1 MRDVEFVL
9 ALVAVSAALRVVSLR
24 FAIPYVPA
32 LVVAGLGIAL
42 IPGLPSARVS
52 PEVVF
57 LVAVPPLLF
66 RGAESLPLRDVRRE
80 LVTIIQFAVI
90 LVLVSIVGVAV
101 VARSLDPAFNW
112 AAALTLGAIL
122 APPDSNT
129 AVSAA
134 QSIRLRRPME
144 AILEGEGLLNYAVA
158 LVFFRAAVEAAV
170 SGKFSASQAG
180 VDFVVKSVA
189 GVALGLAIG
198 WISLLAH
205 RISGSHPALVCT
217 MCLLT
222 PYAAFMTAEA
232 VDTSGVL
239 AAVTTGLYAGR
250 NIPIVVGPR
259 ARLWLRAMWGVVR
272 FNLASLTFL
281 LVGLTLPRVT
291 GGVDRA
297 SIVFLLRA
305 SIIIAICLVVVR
317 AVYVLPAAYVVRDI
331 GRRLRG
337 EKSMRPPARAVAFVA
352 WAGLRG
358 IHSLVLALSV
368 PLVTSAG
375 QPFPARDQIIFITFA
390 VIFLALIV
398 QAPTL
403 APLARGFGLTRAA
416 EDAKEEAHARL
427 VVAEAALRL
436 LEEPGFAGGFEARV
450 LRTSEQQQRQRAR
463 RWAGREAELSVEHE
477 AGPLHDVVAPPRDER
492 ADIGHRDEESR
503 RLRSAMLAAER
514 RALLALRDRNAIG
527 DDVMRLIERDLDF
540 EAILAE
546 GDETMGEARARD
558 DGSRD

>member
-32 LVVAGLGIAL
+32 LVVVGVGIAL
-42 IPGLPSARVS
+42 IPGLPSERVS
-52 PEVVF
+52 PDVVF

-66 RGAESLPLRDVRRE
+66 RSAESLPLRDLRRE
-80 LVTIIQFAVI
+80 LVTIVQFAVI
-90 LVLVSIVGVAV
+90 LVLLSIVAVAS
-101 VARSLDPAFNW
+101 VARSLDPAFSW

-122 APPDSNT
+122 APPDSTT
-129 AVSAA
+129 AVSRAH
-134 QSIRLRRPME
+134 SIRLRRPTE

-158 LVFFRAAVEAAV
+158 FVLYRVAVAAAV
-170 SGKFSASQAG
+170 SGTFDASQAA
-180 VDFVVKSVA
+180 VDFVVKIVA
-189 GVALGLAIG
+189 GAALGLAIG
-198 WISLLAH
+198 WLSLLAH
-205 RISGSHPALVCT
+205 RISASRPALVCT

-232 VDTSGVL
+232 VNASGVL
-239 AAVTTGLYAGR
+239 AVVTTGLYAGR
-250 NIPIVVGPR
+250 NIPLVVGPQ
-259 ARLWLRAMWGVVR
+259 ARLWLGATWGVVR
-272 FNLASLTFL
+272 FNLVGLTFL
-281 LVGLTLPRVT
+281 LVGLELPRVIR
-291 GGVDRA
+291 GADHA
-297 SIVFLLRA
+297 AIMLLLRT
-305 SIIIAICLVVVR
+305 SIIIAVCLVVVR

-337 EKSMRPPARAVAFVA
+337 EKPMRPPVRAVAFVA

-368 PLVTSAG
+368 PLATSAG

-390 VIFLALIV
+390 VIFLALVV

-427 VVAEAALRL
+427 VAAEAALRL
-436 LEEPGFAGGFEARV
+436 LGEPSVTRGCEAGV
-450 LRTSEQQQRQRAR
+450 LRTLEQQERQRAR

-477 AGPLHDVVAPPRDER
+477 AVPAHGVVAPSRDER

-503 RLRSAMLAAER
+503 LLRSAMLAAEH
-514 RALLALRDRNAIG
+514 RALLALRDGDAIG
-527 DDVMRLIERDLDF
+527 DDVMRRIQRDLDL
-540 EAILAE
+540 EAILVE
-546 GDETMGEARARD
+546 DHETIGRASLTGGR
-558 DGSRD
+558 G

>member
-9 ALVAVSAALRVVSLR
+9 ALVAVSAGLRVVSLR

-32 LVVAGLGIAL
+32 LVVAGVGIAL

-52 PEVVF
+52 PDVVF

-66 RGAESLPLRDVRRE
+66 GGAESLPLRDLRRE
-80 LVTIIQFAVI
+80 LVTIIQLAVI
-90 LVLVSIVGVAV
+90 LVLVSTVAV
-101 VARSLDPAFNW
+101 ASVARSLDPAFNW

-122 APPDSNT
+122 AVPDSTT

-134 QSIRLRRPME
+134 QSIRLRRATE

-158 LVFFRAAVEAAV
+158 LVLYREAVAAAV

-180 VDFVVKSVA
+180 VDFIVKSVA

-198 WISLLAH
+198 WLSLLAH
-205 RISGSHPALVCT
+205 RISGSRPAVVCT

-222 PYAAFMTAEA
+222 PYAALMTAEA
-232 VDTSGVL
+232 VNASGVL
-239 AAVTTGLYAGR
+239 AVVTTGLYAGR
-250 NIPIVVGPR
+250 NIPLVVGPR
-259 ARLWLRAMWGVVR
+259 ARLWLRATWGVVR
-272 FNLASLTFL
+272 FNLVSLTFL
-281 LVGLTLPRVT
+281 LVGLTLPRVSR
-291 GGVDRA
+291 GADHV
-297 SIVFLLRA
+297 SIMFLLRA
-305 SIIIAICLVVVR
+305 SIIIAVCLVVVR
-317 AVYVLPAAYVVRDI
+317 VAYVLPAAYIVRDI

-337 EKSMRPPARAVAFVA
+337 EKPMRPPARAVAFVA

-368 PLVTSAG
+368 PLATSAG

-403 APLARGFGLTRAA
+403 GPLARGFGLTRAA

-427 VVAEAALRL
+427 VAAEAALRL
-436 LEEPGFAGGFEARV
+436 LGEPGVARGVEAGV
-450 LRTSEQQQRQRAR
+450 LRTLEQQQRQRAR
-463 RWAGREAELSVEHE
+463 RLAGREAELSVEHE
-477 AGPLHDVVAPPRDER
+477 GGPVHDVAAPPRDER
-492 ADIGHRDEESR
+492 ADIGHREEESR
-503 RLRSAMLAAER
+503 RLRSAMLAAEH
-514 RALLALRDRNAIG
+514 RALLALRNRDAIA
-527 DDVMRLIERDLDF
+527 DDVMRRIQRDLDL

-546 GDETMGEARARD
+546 GGETIGEARDPD
-558 DGSRD
+558 DNGN

>member
-1 MRDVEFVL
+1 MRDVQFVL

-52 PEVVF
+52 PEAVF

-90 LVLVSIVGVAV
+90 LVLISIVAVAV

-134 QSIRLRRPME
+134 QSIRLRRAME

-158 LVFFRAAVEAAV
+158 LVFYRVAVNAAV
-170 SGKFSASQAG
+170 SGTFSASQAG
-180 VDFVVKSVA
+180 VDFVVRSVG
-189 GVALGLAIG
+189 GVALGLVIG
-198 WISLLAH
+198 WLSLLAH
-205 RISGSHPALVCT
+205 RISGSRPAVVCT

-232 VDTSGVL
+232 VNASGVL
-239 AAVTTGLYAGR
+239 AVVTTGLYAGR
-250 NIPIVVGPR
+250 NIPLVVGPQ
-259 ARLWLRAMWGVVR
+259 ARLWLRATWGVVR

-281 LVGLTLPRVT
+281 LVGLTLARVA
-291 GGVDRA
+291 GGVDHA
-297 SIVFLLRA
+297 PTMFLLRA
-305 SIIIAICLVVVR
+305 SIIIAVCLVVVR
-317 AVYVLPAAYVVRDI
+317 AVYVLPAAYVIRDI

-337 EKSMRPPARAVAFVA
+337 EKLTRPPARAVAFVA

-358 IHSLVLALSV
+358 IHSLVLALSL
-368 PLVTSAG
+368 PLATSAG

-403 APLARGFGLTRAA
+403 APLARGFELTRAA

-427 VVAEAALRL
+427 VAAEAALRL
-436 LEEPGFAGGFEARV
+436 LQEPGFAHGSEARV
-450 LRTSEQQQRQRAR
+450 LRTLERQQRQRAR
-463 RWAGREAELSVEHE
+463 RWAGREVELSIEHE
-477 AGPLHDVVAPPRDER
+477 AGPAHDVVAPPGDER
-492 ADIGHRDEESR
+492 ADIGHRDKESR
-503 RLRSAMLAAER
+503 RLRSAMFAAEH
-514 RALLALRDRNAIG
+514 RALLALRDGDAIG
-527 DDVMRLIERDLDF
+527 DDVMRRIQRDLDL
-540 EAILAE
+540 EAILTE
-546 GDETMGEARARD
+546 SDETIGEARPSD
-558 DGSRD
+558 DGSSG

>member
-24 FAIPYVPA
+24 FAIPYVPS

-42 IPGLPSARVS
+42 IPGVPSARVS
-52 PEVVF
+52 PDVVF

-66 RGAESLPLRDVRRE
+66 RGAELLPLRDLRRE

-90 LVLVSIVGVAV
+90 LVLVSIVAVAF
-101 VARSLDPAFNW
+101 VARALDPAFNW

-122 APPDSNT
+122 APPDSTT

-134 QSIRLRRPME
+134 QSIKLRRPTE

-158 LVFFRAAVEAAV
+158 FVLFRVAVAAAV
-170 SGKFSASQAG
+170 SGKFAASQAG

-189 GVALGLAIG
+189 GVALGLSIG
-198 WISLLAH
+198 WLSLLAH
-205 RISGSHPALVCT
+205 RISASRPALVCT

-232 VDTSGVL
+232 VNASGVL
-239 AAVTTGLYAGR
+239 AVVTTGLYAGR
-250 NIPIVVGPR
+250 NIPLVVGPR
-259 ARLWLRAMWGVVR
+259 ARLWLRATWGVVR
-272 FNLASLTFL
+272 FNLVGLTFL
-281 LVGLTLPRVT
+281 LVGLELPRVT
-291 GGVDRA
+291 GGVDHVP
-297 SIVFLLRA
+297 IMILLRA
-305 SIIIAICLVVVR
+305 SIIIAVCLVVVR

-337 EKSMRPPARAVAFVA
+337 EKPTRPPARAVAFVA

-390 VIFLALIV
+390 VIFLALVV

-403 APLARGFGLTRAA
+403 APLARGLGLTRAA

-427 VVAEAALRL
+427 VAAEAALRL
-436 LEEPGFAGGFEARV
+436 LGEPGFARGVEAGV
-450 LRTSEQQQRQRAR
+450 LGTLEQQQRQRAR

-477 AGPLHDVVAPPRDER
+477 AGPAHGVVAPPRDER
-492 ADIGHRDEESR
+492 ADIAHRDEESR
-503 RLRSAMLAAER
+503 RVRSAMLAAEH
-514 RALLALRDRNAIG
+514 RALLALRDRDAIG
-527 DDVMRLIERDLDF
+527 DDVMRRIQRDLDL
-540 EAILAE
+540 EAILVE
-546 GDETMGEARARD
+546 GHETIGEARTAD
-558 DGSRD
+558 DGSSG

>member
-9 ALVAVSAALRVVSLR
+9 ALVAVSATLRVVSLR

-32 LVVAGLGIAL
+32 LVVAGVGVGL

-52 PEVVF
+52 PETVF

-90 LVLVSIVGVAV
+90 LVLVSIVAVAV
-101 VARSLDPAFNW
+101 VARSLDPAFTW
-112 AAALTLGAIL
+112 PAALTLGAIL

-129 AVSAA
+129 VVSAA
-134 QSIRLRRPME
+134 QSIRLRRAME

-158 LVFFRAAVEAAV
+158 LVFFRVAVEAAV
-170 SGKFSASQAG
+170 SGQFSASQAG
-180 VDFVVKSVA
+180 VDFVVQSVV

-205 RISGSHPALVCT
+205 RISASRPALVCT

-232 VDTSGVL
+232 VDASGVL

-250 NIPIVVGPR
+250 KIPLVVGPR
-259 ARLWLRAMWGVVR
+259 ARLWLRATWGVVR
-272 FNLASLTFL
+272 FNLVGLTFL
-281 LVGLTLPRVT
+281 LVGLSLARVT
-291 GGVDRA
+291 GGLEHA
-297 SIVFLLRA
+297 PILFLLRA
-305 SIIIAICLVVVR
+305 SIIIAVCLVVVR
-317 AVYVLPAAYVVRDI
+317 AVYVLPSAYLVRDL

-337 EKSMRPPARAVAFVA
+337 EKPMRPPARAIAFVA

-368 PLVTSAG
+368 PLATSAG
-375 QPFPARDQIIFITFA
+375 QPFPARDQIIFIAFT
-390 VIFLALIV
+390 VIFLGLIV

-403 APLARGFGLTRAA
+403 APLARGFGLTRAV

-427 VVAEAALRL
+427 VAAEAALRL
-436 LEEPGFAGGFEARV
+436 LGEPGVARGFEAGV
-450 LRTSEQQQRQRAR
+450 LKSLEQQQRQLAR
-463 RWAGREAELSVEHE
+463 RWSGREAELSVEHE
-477 AGPLHDVVAPPRDER
+477 AGSAHDVVAPPRDER
-492 ADIGHRDEESR
+492 ADIDHRDEESR
-503 RLRSAMLAAER
+503 RLRSAMLAAEH
-514 RALLALRDRNAIG
+514 RALFALRGRRTTSPRSTRAGADG
-527 DDVMRLIERDLDF
+527 
-540 EAILAE
+540 
-546 GDETMGEARARD
+546 TRARV
-558 DGSRD
+558 GLSRSKRL

>member
-32 LVVAGLGIAL
+32 LVVVGSAIAL
-42 IPGLPSARVS
+42 VPGLPSERVS
-52 PEVVF
+52 PDVVF

-66 RGAESLPLRDVRRE
+66 RGAESLPLRDLRRE
-80 LVTIIQFAVI
+80 LVTIVQFAVI
-90 LVLVSIVGVAV
+90 LVLISIVAVAS

-112 AAALTLGAIL
+112 AAALMLGAIL

-129 AVSAA
+129 AASAA
-134 QSIRLRRPME
+134 QSIRLRRAME

-158 LVFFRAAVEAAV
+158 LVFYRVAVEAAV

-180 VDFVVKSVA
+180 VEFVVKSVA

-198 WISLLAH
+198 WLSLLAH
-205 RISGSHPALVCT
+205 RISRSRPAVVCT

-232 VDTSGVL
+232 VNASGVL
-239 AAVTTGLYAGR
+239 AVVATGLYAGR
-250 NIPIVVGPR
+250 NIPLVVGPR
-259 ARLWLRAMWGVVR
+259 ARLWLRATWGVVR

-281 LVGLTLPRVT
+281 LVGLELPRVIR
-291 GGVDRA
+291 GVDHA
-297 SIVFLLRA
+297 PITFLLRA
-305 SIIIAICLVVVR
+305 SIIIAVCLVVVR
-317 AVYVLPAAYVVRDI
+317 AVYVLPAAYVVREI

-337 EKSMRPPARAVAFVA
+337 EKPMRPPVRAVAFVA

-368 PLVTSAG
+368 PLTTSVG

-390 VIFLALIV
+390 VIFLALVV

-427 VVAEAALRL
+427 VAAEAGLRL
-436 LEEPGFAGGFEARV
+436 LGEPGVAGGFETRV
-450 LRTSEQQQRQRAR
+450 LRALEQQQRQRAR
-463 RWAGREAELSVEHE
+463 RWAGREAELAIEHE
-477 AGPLHDVVAPPRDER
+477 TGSAHDVVAPPGDER

-514 RALLALRDRNAIG
+514 HALLALRDRDAIG
-527 DDVMRLIERDLDF
+527 DDVMRRIERDLDL

-546 GDETMGEARARD
+546 SDEANSGARASD
-558 DGSRD
+558 DESSG

>member
-32 LVVAGLGIAL
+32 LVIAGAGIAL
-42 IPGLPSARVS
+42 IPGLPSAHVS

-80 LVTIIQFAVI
+80 LVTIMQFAVI
-90 LVLVSIVGVAV
+90 LVLLSTVAVAV

-129 AVSAA
+129 SVSAA
-134 QSIRLRRPME
+134 QSIRLRRAME

-158 LVFFRAAVEAAV
+158 LVLYRAAVDAAV
-170 SGKFSASQAG
+170 SGTFSASQAG
-180 VDFVVKSVA
+180 VAFVAKSVA
-189 GVALGLAIG
+189 GVAIGLAIG
-198 WISLLAH
+198 WLSLLAH
-205 RISGSHPALVCT
+205 RIGGSRPAVVCT

-232 VDTSGVL
+232 VDASGVL
-239 AAVTTGLYAGR
+239 AAVTTGLHAGR
-250 NIPIVVGPR
+250 RIPLVVGPR
-259 ARLWLRAMWGVVR
+259 ARLWLRATWSVLR
-272 FNLASLTFL
+272 FNLVGLTFL

-291 GGVDRA
+291 SAVDHVP
-297 SIVFLLRA
+297 IGLLLRA

-317 AVYVLPAAYVVRDI
+317 AAYVLPAAYVVRDI

-337 EKSMRPPARAVAFVA
+337 ERPTRPPARAVAFVA

-368 PLVTSAG
+368 PLTTSAG
-375 QPFPARDQIIFITFA
+375 QPFPARDQIIFISFA
-390 VIFLALIV
+390 VIFLSLIV

-427 VVAEAALRL
+427 VASEAALRL
-436 LEEPGFAGGFEARV
+436 FEEPGFTRGFEAGV
-450 LRTSEQQQRQRAR
+450 LHAVEQQQRQQAR
-463 RWAGREAELSVEHE
+463 RWAGREAELSIEHE
-477 AGPLHDVVAPPRDER
+477 AGAAHDVVAPPSEER
-492 ADIGHRDEESR
+492 AAFDQRDEESR
-503 RLRSAMLAAER
+503 RLRSALLAAEH
-514 RALLALRDRNAIG
+514 RALFALRDRDAIG
-527 DDVMRLIERDLDF
+527 DDVMRRIQRDLDI
-540 EAILAE
+540 EAILAT
-546 GDETMGEARARD
+546 GDETTGEERSSD
-558 DGSRD
+558 D

>member
-24 FAIPYVPA
+24 FALPYVPA

-52 PEVVF
+52 PDVVF
-57 LVAVPPLLF
+57 LVAVPLLLF
-66 RGAESLPLRDVRRE
+66 RSAESLPLRDLRRE
-80 LVTIIQFAVI
+80 LVTIVQFAVL
-90 LVLVSIVGVAV
+90 LVLVSIVAVASA
-101 VARSLDPAFNW
+101 ARSLDPAFNW

-122 APPDSNT
+122 APPDSTT

-134 QSIRLRRPME
+134 QSIRLRRPTE

-158 LVFFRAAVEAAV
+158 FVLYRVAVTAAV
-170 SGKFSASQAG
+170 SGNFSASQAG
-180 VDFVVKSVA
+180 VDFIVKSAA

-198 WISLLAH
+198 WLSLLAH
-205 RISGSHPALVCT
+205 RISAARPALVCT

-232 VDTSGVL
+232 VNASGVL
-239 AAVTTGLYAGR
+239 AVVTTGLYAGR
-250 NIPIVVGPR
+250 KIPLVVGPR
-259 ARLWLRAMWGVVR
+259 ARLWLRATWGVVR
-272 FNLASLTFL
+272 FNMVSLTFL
-281 LVGLTLPRVT
+281 LIGLELPRVT
-291 GGVDRA
+291 RGVDHA
-297 SIVFLLRA
+297 PIMFLIRA
-305 SIIIAICLVVVR
+305 SIIIAVCLVVVR
-317 AVYVLPAAYVVRDI
+317 VVYVLPAAYVVRNI

-337 EKSMRPPARAVAFVA
+337 EKPTRPPVRAVAFVA

-368 PLVTSAG
+368 PLATSAG

-390 VIFLALIV
+390 VIFLALVV

-427 VVAEAALRL
+427 AVAEAALRL
-436 LEEPGFAGGFEARV
+436 LGEPGFAEGFEAGV
-450 LRTSEQQQRQRAR
+450 LRTSKEQQRQRAR
-463 RWAGREAELSVEHE
+463 RWAGREVELSVEHE
-477 AGPLHDVVAPPRDER
+477 ADPAHGVVAPPRAER
-492 ADIGHRDEESR
+492 VDIGHRDGEAR
-503 RLRSAMLAAER
+503 RLQSAMLEAEH
-514 RALLALRDRNAIG
+514 RALLALRDRDAIG
-527 DDVMRLIERDLDF
+527 DDVMRRIQRDLDL
-540 EAILAE
+540 EALLAE
-546 GDETMGEARARD
+546 DNETNSEARPRD
-558 DGSRD
+558 DDSSR